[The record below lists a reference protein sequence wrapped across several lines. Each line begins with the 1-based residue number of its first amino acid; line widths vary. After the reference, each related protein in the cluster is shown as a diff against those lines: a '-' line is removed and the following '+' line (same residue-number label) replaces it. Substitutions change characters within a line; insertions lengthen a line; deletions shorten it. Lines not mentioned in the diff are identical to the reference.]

1 MATVVPHPYL
11 PKDLHLPNYV
21 PPTFGRPE
29 VLSVFFPIVA
39 LILAW
44 CINYTRSSSN
54 HGLSTTTEKLM
65 FSWFV
70 ACGFIHFFIEGSFVL
85 YLDFH
90 ADKGDKGFYWSFMAS
105 LWKEYANADSR
116 YAWGD
121 AFIVTMEAFT
131 AFVEG
136 PACWAIAYGMATT
149 KAWRYPL
156 MMLTSFGQFYG
167 CLLYFLTSYYTELR
181 DIRPE
186 PLFFYFYFLIIN
198 LFWIVVPVA
207 VCTHAWVKMSSAVAR
222 VEEPI
227 KAQEKKL
234 K

>member
-1 MATVVPHPYL
+1 MACQAIACPLRVSLAP
-11 PKDLHLPNYV
+11 
-21 PPTFGRPE
+21 RPASDRRSP
-29 VLSVFFPIVA
+29 LS
-39 LILAW
+39 LLA
-44 CINYTRSSSN
+44 
-54 HGLSTTTEKLM
+54 
-65 FSWFV
+65 
-70 ACGFIHFFIEGSFVL
+70 
-85 YLDFH
+85 
-90 ADKGDKGFYWSFMAS
+90 
-105 LWKEYANADSR
+105 R

-207 VCTHAWVKMSSAVAR
+207 VCTHAWVKVTRHAHAPTRSRTTAR
-222 VEEPI
+222 HTRGLCYRI
-227 KAQEKKL
+227 GRCLLYCTSRCLLHHAN
-234 K
+234 